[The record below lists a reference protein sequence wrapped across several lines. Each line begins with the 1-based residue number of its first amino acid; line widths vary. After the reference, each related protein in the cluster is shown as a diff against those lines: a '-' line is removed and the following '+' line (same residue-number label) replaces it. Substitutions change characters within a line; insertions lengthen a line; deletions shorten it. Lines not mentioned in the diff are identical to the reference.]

1 MGDRTLQTKS
11 MEPIRIDAGF
21 MKVVAERSGQM
32 FNTCFHCRSC
42 SGGCPMGEE
51 MDYLPNDI
59 VRMVQLGLKQEVLES
74 ASIWLCVGC
83 LACVSEC
90 PNGIRIPDMM
100 DTLRQVALEEKS
112 KIREPEVVAF
122 HQLFLGQ
129 VKRYGR
135 LYELGFMTRYRMK
148 SLPALRDLPNYMKFF
163 FSGRLNFLPEKIHKR
178 VDMKKLNEVCNV

>member
-1 MGDRTLQTKS
+1 MEMKTT
-11 MEPIRIDAGF
+11 EPIRMEAGF
-21 MKVVAERSGQM
+21 MKDVAGRSGQM
-32 FNTCFHCRSC
+32 FNSCFHCRAC

-59 VRMVQLGLKQEVLES
+59 IRMVQLGLKQEVLES

-90 PNGIRIPDMM
+90 PNGISIPEMM
-100 DTLRQVALEEKS
+100 DTLRQVALEEKA
-112 KIREPEVVAF
+112 KIKEPEVVAF
-122 HQLFLGQ
+122 HQEFLGQ

-148 SLPALRDLPNYMKFF
+148 SLPALRDIPNYMKFF

-178 VDMKKLNEVCNV
+178 VDMKRLNEVCDV